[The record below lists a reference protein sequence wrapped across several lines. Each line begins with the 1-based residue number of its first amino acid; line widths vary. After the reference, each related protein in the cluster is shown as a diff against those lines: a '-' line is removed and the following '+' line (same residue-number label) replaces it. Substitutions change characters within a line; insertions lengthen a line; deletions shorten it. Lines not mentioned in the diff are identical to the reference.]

1 MYRVVLKQHLA
12 PGVCSVSS
20 TSSLVLP
27 IFFLFFFFLSSDP
40 HPGNLIRTPE
50 GKLAILD
57 FGLMTQITDNQKFG
71 MIEAISHL
79 VHRDYEG
86 IGDDFKRLDFI
97 PEEVMSCFLLLH
109 FDSALTAVCIV

>member
-1 MYRVVLKQHLA
+1 MYYETTTVPLSNETCSFLTYRFTSHYIPPA
-12 PGVCSVSS
+12 PL
-20 TSSLVLP
+20 SLIPYYL
-27 IFFLFFFFLSSDP
+27 
-40 HPGNLIRTPE
+40 GNLIRTPE

-97 PEEVMSCFLLLH
+97 PEEARRISN
-109 FDSALTAVCIV
+109 IV

>member
-1 MYRVVLKQHLA
+1 MFFPA
-12 PGVCSVSS
+12 PVFF
-20 TSSLVLP
+20 P
-27 IFFLFFFFLSSDP
+27 IGKTCKSDP
-40 HPGNLIRTPE
+40 HPGNLIRTLD

-79 VHRDYEG
+79 VHRDYKG

-97 PEEVMSCFLLLH
+97 PEEVSGIRTE
-109 FDSALTAVCIV
+109 DDWS

>member
-1 MYRVVLKQHLA
+1 M
-12 PGVCSVSS
+12 
-20 TSSLVLP
+20 
-27 IFFLFFFFLSSDP
+27 
-40 HPGNLIRTPE
+40 
-50 GKLAILD
+50 D

-97 PEEVMSCFLLLH
+97 PEEVRRAFVVQGWMHACMVHACVRCLVLMWVSLFFVLRWHGPLG
-109 FDSALTAVCIV
+109 